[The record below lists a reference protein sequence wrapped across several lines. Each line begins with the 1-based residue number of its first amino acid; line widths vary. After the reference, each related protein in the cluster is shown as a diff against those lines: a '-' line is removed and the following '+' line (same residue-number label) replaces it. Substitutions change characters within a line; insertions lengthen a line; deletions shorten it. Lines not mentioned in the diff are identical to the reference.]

1 MKTLLIS
8 IFFSFLTSSGSS
20 LFSEHFIGMNKTEI
34 SKKIAEGHRSFKLNS
49 AFINNAY
56 NYLKYEDRIREI
68 TVLFFLD
75 DDENCRMIRIMSDY
89 SNLNDLEEE
98 LNNNYN
104 IIKKDYWHYNEN
116 GVNYDVK
123 LEEGDWFFTISI
135 KENKDRR
142 WMQLN

>member
-8 IFFSFLTSSGSS
+8 IFFSLLANSGSS
-20 LFSEHFIGMNKTEI
+20 LFSEHFIGMNKIEI
-34 SKKIAEGHRSFKLNS
+34 AKRITEGHRSFKLNN
-49 AFINNAY
+49 AYVNNAY
-56 NYLKYEDRIREI
+56 NYLKYEDGIREI
-68 TVLFFLD
+68 TALFFLD

-104 IIKKDYWHYNEN
+104 KIDKSFWQYNEN
-116 GVNYDVK
+116 GINYDVR
-123 LEEGDWFFTISI
+123 LEEGDWFFTISV
-135 KENKDRR
+135 KENKDRG